1 MTEELDVTRLDVI
14 DGADVSD
21 GDVIGESDNITSL
34 NQFSSLGPELDSDQI
49 NLVSVEDG
57 SGVNNARNVLIQN
70 IISFV
75 LNQQIDFNYFSSILQ
90 LTLLPH
96 I

>member
-14 DGADVSD
+14 DRADVSD

-34 NQFSSLGPELDSDQI
+34 NQFSSLGPELDSDQQI

-57 SGVNNARNVLIQN
+57 SGVNNTRNVLIQN

-75 LNQQIDFNYFSSILQ
+75 LNQQTDFNIFLAIFN
-90 LTLLPH
+90 
-96 I
+96 

>member
-14 DGADVSD
+14 DDADVSD

-57 SGVNNARNVLIQN
+57 SGVNNTRNVLIQN

-75 LNQQIDFNYFSSILQ
+75 TY
-90 LTLLPH
+90 
-96 I
+96 

>member
-57 SGVNNARNVLIQN
+57 SGVNNTRNVLIQN

-75 LNQQIDFNYFSSILQ
+75 LNQQTDFNYFSSNLQ

>member
-57 SGVNNARNVLIQN
+57 SGVNNTRNVLIQN

-75 LNQQIDFNYFSSILQ
+75 LN
-90 LTLLPH
+90 
-96 I
+96 

>member
-14 DGADVSD
+14 DDADVSD

-57 SGVNNARNVLIQN
+57 SGVNNTRNVLILN
-70 IISFV
+70 FNV
-75 LNQQIDFNYFSSILQ
+75 LILNFF
-90 LTLLPH
+90 
-96 I
+96 

>member
-14 DGADVSD
+14 DDADVSD

-57 SGVNNARNVLIQN
+57 SGVNNTRNV
-70 IISFV
+70 
-75 LNQQIDFNYFSSILQ
+75 
-90 LTLLPH
+90 
-96 I
+96 

>member
-14 DGADVSD
+14 DDADVSD

-57 SGVNNARNVLIQN
+57 SGVNNTRNVLIQN

-75 LNQQIDFNYFSSILQ
+75 TYWI
-90 LTLLPH
+90 
-96 I
+96 

>member
-14 DGADVSD
+14 DDADVSD
-21 GDVIGESDNITSL
+21 GDIIGESDNITSL
-34 NQFSSLGPELDSDQI
+34 NQFSSPGPELDSDQI

-57 SGVNNARNVLIQN
+57 SGVNNTRNVLIQN

-75 LNQQIDFNYFSSILQ
+75 TYWI
-90 LTLLPH
+90 
-96 I
+96 